1 MTVDEMIADV
11 AAFFDRQDMVT
22 LLRTHFPKALR
33 TAHSYQK
40 FTKDLG
46 NIYLPDPVIVNGRVS
61 LTTAMLPQLQTLLA
75 LQGYSDYTSSVIGAD
90 TLYYPG
96 TTDGVTYQ
104 NLNEGY
110 ATRDYYGFTYD
121 SGYTMLGQN
130 ITVKGVPDT
139 CKLLEVL
146 AVLWPTFV
154 YNGLSDSY
162 STNSWI
168 MQEYPK
174 LVRQLL
180 LIQGA
185 TISQQADVLTT
196 ARTELAQI
204 REDFLN
210 SFTGD
215 IYGGQRIG
223 SY

>member
-1 MTVDEMIADV
+1 MTVDEMIAEV

-46 NIYLPDPVIVNGRVS
+46 TIYLPDPVIVNGRVY
-61 LTTAMLPQLQTLLA
+61 LTTAVLPQLQTLLEIK
-75 LQGYSDYTSSVIGAD
+75 GYADYTSSVIGAE

-96 TTDGVTYQ
+96 NSDGVTYH

-110 ATRDYYGFTYD
+110 AAKDYYGFTYD

-130 ITVKGVPDT
+130 ITVKGVPGT
-139 CKLLEVL
+139 CKLFEVL
-146 AVLWPTFV
+146 AVLWPTFT
-154 YNGLSDSY
+154 YNAFSDTY
-162 STNSWI
+162 TTNSWI

-174 LVRQLL
+174 LIQQLL
-180 LIQGA
+180 MIQGA
-185 TISQQADVLTT
+185 TISQQSDVLAT
-196 ARTELAQI
+196 ARSELGQI

-215 IYGGQRIG
+215 MYGGQRIG
-223 SY
+223 SN